1 MIFVKP
7 GEWMPTDGIELES
20 AADRVVKSVENTMV
34 VAGPGAGKTELL
46 AQRASYLLQ
55 TGICTP
61 PQKILAISFK
71 VDAAANLSERV
82 RKRCGNEL
90 SQRFESRT
98 YDSFAKHLLDHFRNS
113 IEAVYR
119 PVQDYEIVT
128 DKNELKKLV
137 VPYFKEQYPVRKLSY
152 GTLMDY
158 LGKARLPLPSTYN
171 VNDVYS
177 LLANDLWGLMP
188 KGSEGFPATLTFSMI
203 TRLVEYLTRTNTMI
217 KNALKV
223 TYSHLFLDEFQDT
236 TNVQYDML
244 KQIFQH
250 SKTVITAVGDD
261 KQRIMG
267 WAGALPNAFQEF
279 KNDFSSKEESLIK
292 NHRSV
297 PFLIDI
303 QNYLARDLDPL
314 SSVVEYS
321 SMMTDGK
328 TPPGV
333 CQIWKFKTHLQEA
346 DYLSEKIKEWLED
359 KDINPRDLCILV
371 KQQEDIYAE
380 QIISVLK
387 AKGIIARVEK
397 EFQDLLSE
405 DCITLLIHILTLV
418 INDRAPNSWETVFN
432 VLILLNSNIAD
443 KPEEF
448 YKYDS
453 ELTNF
458 ITKLKMDLP
467 NLKNGRELEVY
478 LKSVFEFFGEDKYCA
493 MFPKYK
499 GGKYLYTKVKEF
511 SKKLASAYRALKNWE
526 LALNDVLGYN
536 SIPIMTIHKSKG
548 LEYHTV
554 IFVGLEDA
562 AFWNFVHNSE
572 EDKRAF
578 FVAFSRAKQRVLF
591 TYSDERRIKHYEKIV
606 NRRQSSNN
614 ISVLYTNLIQAGAEI
629 VELVKEESPAN

>member
-1 MIFVKP
+1 MIFVNP
-7 GEWMPTDGIELES
+7 RDWVPADDICLEY
-20 AADRVVKSVENTMV
+20 AADRVVKSIENMMV
-34 VAGPGAGKTELL
+34 AAGPGAGKTELL

-55 TGICTP
+55 TGICKP

-71 VDAAANLSERV
+71 VDAAANLAERV

-90 SQRFESRT
+90 CQRFESRT

-113 IEAVYR
+113 IAEVYR
-119 PVQDYEIVT
+119 PVQDYEIIT
-128 DKNELKKLV
+128 EKNELKKLV
-137 VPYFKEQYPVRKLSY
+137 VSHYNDQYPVHKLKY
-152 GTLMDY
+152 DTLMEY
-158 LGKARLPLPSTYN
+158 LGKEQIPMQSTYK

-177 LLANDLWGLMP
+177 LLAHDLWSLMA
-188 KGSEGFPATLTFSMI
+188 KGSEAFPATLTFSMI
-203 TRLVEYLTRTNTMI
+203 TRLVEYLIRTNIMI

-250 SKTVITAVGDD
+250 SKTIITAVGDD

-267 WAGALPNAFQEF
+267 WAGALTNAFEDF
-279 KNDFSSKEESLIK
+279 KNDFSSKEEHLIK

-297 PFLIDI
+297 PLLIDI
-303 QNYLARDLDPL
+303 QNYLARDLDP
-314 SSVVEYS
+314 SSSIVEYPS
-321 SMMTDGK
+321 KITNEEK
-328 TPPGV
+328 PLGV

-346 DYLSEKIKEWLED
+346 DYLSVKIKEWLDD
-359 KDINPRDLCILV
+359 KDLTPRDICIIV

-380 QIISVLK
+380 QIIAVLK
-387 AKGIIARVEK
+387 TQGIVARVEK
-397 EFQDLLSE
+397 EFQDLLAE
-405 DCITLLIHILTLV
+405 ECITLLIHVLRLV
-418 INDRAPNSWETVFN
+418 LKNRAPDSWQVVFDI
-432 VLILLNSNIAD
+432 LILLNSNIAD
-443 KPEEF
+443 NQEAF
-448 YKYDS
+448 YKYDF
-453 ELTNF
+453 ELTKF
-458 ITKLKMDLP
+458 ISKLKRDLP
-467 NLKNGRELEVY
+467 NLKNGGELGGY
-478 LKSVFEFFGEDKYCA
+478 LKSIFEFIGEDKYCA

-499 GGKYLYTKVKEF
+499 GGKYLYKKVKEF
-511 SKKLASAYRALKNWE
+511 SNKLAKSYRNLNNWE

-562 AFWNFVHNSE
+562 AFWNFVNNSE

-591 TYSDERRIKHYEKIV
+591 TYSNERIIKHYEKIV
-606 NRRQSSNN
+606 NRPQSSNN
-614 ISVLYTNLIQAGAEI
+614 ISVLYTNLLQAGAEL
-629 VELVKEESPAN
+629 VELVEENSLPI

>member
-7 GEWMPTDGIELES
+7 REWMPAHGIMLEY

-55 TGICTP
+55 TGICAP

-71 VDAAANLSERV
+71 VDAAANLAERV

-90 SQRFESRT
+90 CQRFESRT

-113 IEAVYR
+113 IEEMYR

-128 DKNELKKLV
+128 DKIELKKLV
-137 VPYFKEQYPVRKLSY
+137 VPHYKEQYPVHKLRY
-152 GTLMDY
+152 DTLMEY
-158 LGKARLPLPSTYN
+158 LGKERLPMPSTYN

-188 KGSEGFPATLTFSMI
+188 KGSKGFPATLTFSMI

-303 QNYLARDLDPL
+303 QNYLARDLDP
-314 SSVVEYS
+314 SSSIVEYPS
-321 SMMTDGK
+321 IMTDGK

-346 DYLSEKIKEWLED
+346 DYLSRKIKEWLEE
-359 KDINPRDLCILV
+359 KDMNPRDLCIIV
-371 KQQEDIYAE
+371 KQQEDIYAD

-387 AKGIIARVEK
+387 SKGIIARVEK

-405 DCITLLIHILTLV
+405 ECITLLIHILTLV
-418 INDRAPNSWETVFN
+418 MSNRAPDSWQMVFD

-443 KPEEF
+443 KSEDF

-458 ITKLKMDLP
+458 ISKLKTDLP

-478 LKSVFEFFGEDKYCA
+478 LKSIFDFFGEDKYCA
-493 MFPKYK
+493 MFPKYR
-499 GGKYLYTKVKEF
+499 GGKYLNKKVKEF
-511 SKKLASAYRALKNWE
+511 SSKLASSYRALKNWE
-526 LALNDVLGYN
+526 LALNDILGYN

-562 AFWNFVHNSE
+562 AFWNFVNNSE

-591 TYSDERRIKHYEKIV
+591 TYSEKRIIKHYEEIV

-614 ISVLYTNLIQAGAEI
+614 ISVLYTNLLQAGAEI
-629 VELVKEESPAN
+629 VELVEAESLV